1 MMEDRIDFPVS
12 NLWRDYY
19 YETGLT
25 AHPSPGYISGPDRA
39 MIEVLSEIRDAL
51 TSLLEGDPVLPHRE
65 APSRPPYRPP
75 VPPPAE
81 DGKRGIPL

>member
-1 MMEDRIDFPVS
+1 MSDDLIDFPCS
-12 NLWRDYY
+12 NLWRDFY

-39 MIEVLSEIRDAL
+39 MLDVLEEISNAL
-51 TSLLEGDPVLPHRE
+51 KSLLEGDPVLPHRE

>member
-1 MMEDRIDFPVS
+1 MEDGIDFACS
-12 NLWRDYY
+12 YLWRDFY

-25 AHPSPGYISGPDRA
+25 NHPSPGYISGPDRA

-51 TSLLEGDPVLPHRE
+51 TSLLEGEPVLPHRQ
-65 APSRPPYRPP
+65 APSRPYKPP
-75 VPPPAE
+75 TPPPSE

>member
-1 MMEDRIDFPVS
+1 MEDRIDFACS

-19 YETGLT
+19 YEVGLT

-39 MIEVLSEIRDAL
+39 MLDVLEEISNAL
-51 TSLLEGDPVLPHRE
+51 KSLLEGDPVLPHRE
-65 APSRPPYRPP
+65 APSRTPYRPP
-75 VPPPAE
+75 VPPPME

>member
-1 MMEDRIDFPVS
+1 MNDDLIDFACS
-12 NLWRDYY
+12 NLWRDFY

-25 AHPSPGYISGPDRA
+25 AHPSPGYMSGPDRA

-65 APSRPPYRPP
+65 APSRPYRPP
-75 VPPPAE
+75 VPPPME

>member
-1 MMEDRIDFPVS
+1 MEDRVDFPCS
-12 NLWRDYY
+12 NLWRDFY

-25 AHPSPGYISGPDRA
+25 NHPSPGYMSGPDRA
-39 MIEVLSEIRDAL
+39 MLDVLEGISNAL
-51 TSLLEGDPVLPHRE
+51 KSLLEGDPVLPHRE

-75 VPPPAE
+75 VPPPME

>member
-1 MMEDRIDFPVS
+1 MSDDLIDFPVS
-12 NLWRDYY
+12 NLWRDFY

-25 AHPSPGYISGPDRA
+25 AHPSPGYMSAPDRA
-39 MIEVLSEIRDAL
+39 MLDVLEEISNAL
-51 TSLLEGDPVLPHRE
+51 KSLLEGDPVLPHRE

-75 VPPPAE
+75 VPPPME

>member
-1 MMEDRIDFPVS
+1 MEDGIDFACS
-12 NLWRDYY
+12 YLWRDFY

-25 AHPSPGYISGPDRA
+25 NHPSPGYISGPDRA

-51 TSLLEGDPVLPHRE
+51 TSLLEGEPVLPHRQ

-75 VPPPAE
+75 TAPPAE

>member
-1 MMEDRIDFPVS
+1 MEERIDFPVS

-19 YETGLT
+19 YEVGLT
-25 AHPSPGYISGPDRA
+25 AHPSPGYMSGPDRA
-39 MIEVLSEIRDAL
+39 MLDVLEEISNAL
-51 TSLLEGDPVLPHRE
+51 KSLLGDEVVLPLRQ

-75 VPPPAE
+75 VPPPME

>member
-1 MMEDRIDFPVS
+1 MSDDLIDFACS
-12 NLWRDYY
+12 NLWRDFY

-25 AHPSPGYISGPDRA
+25 APPSPGYMSGPDRA
-39 MIEVLSEIRDAL
+39 GLDVLEEISNAL
-51 TSLLEGDPVLPHRE
+51 KSLLEGDPVLPHRE

-75 VPPPAE
+75 VPPPME

>member
-1 MMEDRIDFPVS
+1 MEDQIDFACS
-12 NLWRDYY
+12 NLWRDFY

-25 AHPSPGYISGPDRA
+25 NHPSPNYISSRDRA
-39 MIEVLSEIRDAL
+39 LLAALADIRDAF
-51 TSLLEGDPVLPHRE
+51 TSLLEGEPVLPRRQ

-75 VPPPAE
+75 VPPPME

>member
-1 MMEDRIDFPVS
+1 MSDDLIDFPVS

-19 YETGLT
+19 YEVGLT

-51 TSLLEGDPVLPHRE
+51 TSLLEGEPVLPHRP
-65 APSRPPYRPP
+65 APSRQFYKPPT
-75 VPPPAE
+75 PPPME

>member
-1 MMEDRIDFPVS
+1 MEDRIDFACS

-19 YETGLT
+19 YEVGLT

-39 MIEVLSEIRDAL
+39 MLDVLEEISNAL
-51 TSLLEGDPVLPHRE
+51 KSLLEGDPVLPHRE

>member
-1 MMEDRIDFPVS
+1 MEDGIDFACS
-12 NLWRDYY
+12 YLWRDFY

-25 AHPSPGYISGPDRA
+25 NHPSPGYISGPDRA

-51 TSLLEGDPVLPHRE
+51 TSLLEGEPVLPHRE

-75 VPPPAE
+75 VPPPME

>member
-1 MMEDRIDFPVS
+1 MEDQIDFACS
-12 NLWRDYY
+12 NLWRDFY

-25 AHPSPGYISGPDRA
+25 AHPSPGYMSGPDRA

-75 VPPPAE
+75 VPPPME

>member
-1 MMEDRIDFPVS
+1 MEDGIDFACS
-12 NLWRDYY
+12 NLWRDFY

-25 AHPSPGYISGPDRA
+25 NHPSPGYMSGPDRA

-51 TSLLEGDPVLPHRE
+51 ASLLGDEAVLPLRQ
-65 APSRPPYRPP
+65 APSRPYKPSS
-75 VPPPAE
+75 PPPME

>member
-1 MMEDRIDFPVS
+1 MEDQIDFPVS
-12 NLWRDYY
+12 NLWRDFY

-39 MIEVLSEIRDAL
+39 MLDVLEEISNAL
-51 TSLLEGDPVLPHRE
+51 KSLLEGDPVLPHRE

-75 VPPPAE
+75 VPPPME

>member
-1 MMEDRIDFPVS
+1 MEDRIDFACS

-19 YETGLT
+19 FATGQT
-25 AHPSPGYISGPDRA
+25 PHPSPGYISGPDRA

-51 TSLLEGDPVLPHRE
+51 TSLLGDDAVLPRRQ

-75 VPPPAE
+75 TAPPSE

>member
-1 MMEDRIDFPVS
+1 MEDQIDFACS

-25 AHPSPGYISGPDRA
+25 NHPSPNYISSRDRA
-39 MIEVLSEIRDAL
+39 LLEALADIRDAF
-51 TSLLEGDPVLPHRE
+51 TSLLEGEPVLPHRQ
-65 APSRPPYRPP
+65 APSRPYKPP

-81 DGKRGIPL
+81 EGKRGIPL

>member
-1 MMEDRIDFPVS
+1 MEDQIDFPVS

-19 YETGLT
+19 YEVGLT
-25 AHPSPGYISGPDRA
+25 AHPSPRYISGPDRA

-51 TSLLEGDPVLPHRE
+51 PSLLGDDAVLPLRQ

-75 VPPPAE
+75 VPPPME

>member
-1 MMEDRIDFPVS
+1 MEDQIDFPVS

-19 YETGLT
+19 YEVGLT
-25 AHPSPGYISGPDRA
+25 AHPSPRYISGPDRA

-51 TSLLEGDPVLPHRE
+51 TSLLGDDAVLPHRE

-75 VPPPAE
+75 VPPPME

>member
-1 MMEDRIDFPVS
+1 MEDQIDFPVS

-19 YETGLT
+19 YEVGLT
-25 AHPSPGYISGPDRA
+25 KYPSPGYISGPDRA
-39 MIEVLSEIRDAL
+39 MLDVLEEISNAL
-51 TSLLEGDPVLPHRE
+51 KSLLEGDPVLPLRQ

-75 VPPPAE
+75 VPPPME